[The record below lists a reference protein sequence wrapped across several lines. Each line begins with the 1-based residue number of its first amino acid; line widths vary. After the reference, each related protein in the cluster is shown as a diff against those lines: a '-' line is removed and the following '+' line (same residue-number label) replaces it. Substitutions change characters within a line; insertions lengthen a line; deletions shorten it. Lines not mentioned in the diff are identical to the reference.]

1 MKLITTGNAGTMESN
16 DIMITVE
23 PSDAGGVQ
31 VELTSSVYQQFGKQI
46 IAVIRETAADYGVE
60 NALITAVD
68 KGALDCTARAAG
80 IAALDTVFS
89 NVNDE
94 EGFIAEATLIKKLG
108 FDGKSVINP
117 RQIEPLHKVF
127 MPSEKDLNKARA
139 IMEAIAEANARGS
152 GVASLNGKMID
163 KPVVTRAK
171 RLLELYEAGSKADE
185 VEEL

>member
-68 KGALDCTARAAG
+68 KGALDCTVRARMAAALTRAAERH
-80 IAALDTVFS
+80 DYTW
-89 NVNDE
+89 
-94 EGFIAEATLIKKLG
+94 
-108 FDGKSVINP
+108 
-117 RQIEPLHKVF
+117 
-127 MPSEKDLNKARA
+127 
-139 IMEAIAEANARGS
+139 
-152 GVASLNGKMID
+152 
-163 KPVVTRAK
+163 
-171 RLLELYEAGSKADE
+171 E
-185 VEEL
+185 VRRDV

>member
-68 KGALDCTARAAG
+68 KGALDCTVRARVATALTRAAQWH
-80 IAALDTVFS
+80 DYTWEV
-89 NVNDE
+89 
-94 EGFIAEATLIKKLG
+94 
-108 FDGKSVINP
+108 
-117 RQIEPLHKVF
+117 RQDV
-127 MPSEKDLNKARA
+127 
-139 IMEAIAEANARGS
+139 
-152 GVASLNGKMID
+152 
-163 KPVVTRAK
+163 
-171 RLLELYEAGSKADE
+171 
-185 VEEL
+185 

>member
-68 KGALDCTARAAG
+68 KGALDCTVRARVATALTRAAQWH
-80 IAALDTVFS
+80 DYTW
-89 NVNDE
+89 
-94 EGFIAEATLIKKLG
+94 EA
-108 FDGKSVINP
+108 
-117 RQIEPLHKVF
+117 RQDV
-127 MPSEKDLNKARA
+127 
-139 IMEAIAEANARGS
+139 
-152 GVASLNGKMID
+152 
-163 KPVVTRAK
+163 
-171 RLLELYEAGSKADE
+171 
-185 VEEL
+185 

>member
-68 KGALDCTARAAG
+68 KGALDCTVRARVATALTRAAQWH
-80 IAALDTVFS
+80 DYTWEVRQ
-89 NVNDE
+89 NV
-94 EGFIAEATLIKKLG
+94 
-108 FDGKSVINP
+108 
-117 RQIEPLHKVF
+117 
-127 MPSEKDLNKARA
+127 
-139 IMEAIAEANARGS
+139 
-152 GVASLNGKMID
+152 
-163 KPVVTRAK
+163 
-171 RLLELYEAGSKADE
+171 
-185 VEEL
+185 

>member
-68 KGALDCTARAAG
+68 KGALDCTVRARKAAALTRAAEWH
-80 IAALDTVFS
+80 DYTWEV
-89 NVNDE
+89 
-94 EGFIAEATLIKKLG
+94 
-108 FDGKSVINP
+108 
-117 RQIEPLHKVF
+117 RQDV
-127 MPSEKDLNKARA
+127 
-139 IMEAIAEANARGS
+139 
-152 GVASLNGKMID
+152 
-163 KPVVTRAK
+163 
-171 RLLELYEAGSKADE
+171 
-185 VEEL
+185 

>member
-68 KGALDCTARAAG
+68 KGALDCTVRARMAAALTRAAEWH
-80 IAALDTVFS
+80 DYTWEVRQ
-89 NVNDE
+89 NV
-94 EGFIAEATLIKKLG
+94 
-108 FDGKSVINP
+108 
-117 RQIEPLHKVF
+117 
-127 MPSEKDLNKARA
+127 
-139 IMEAIAEANARGS
+139 
-152 GVASLNGKMID
+152 
-163 KPVVTRAK
+163 
-171 RLLELYEAGSKADE
+171 
-185 VEEL
+185 

>member
-68 KGALDCTARAAG
+68 KGALDCTVRARVATALTRAAQWH
-80 IAALDTVFS
+80 DYTWEV
-89 NVNDE
+89 
-94 EGFIAEATLIKKLG
+94 
-108 FDGKSVINP
+108 
-117 RQIEPLHKVF
+117 RQ
-127 MPSEKDLNKARA
+127 
-139 IMEAIAEANARGS
+139 
-152 GVASLNGKMID
+152 GV
-163 KPVVTRAK
+163 
-171 RLLELYEAGSKADE
+171 
-185 VEEL
+185 

>member
-68 KGALDCTARAAG
+68 KGALDCTIRARVAAALTRAAQCH
-80 IAALDTVFS
+80 DYTWEV
-89 NVNDE
+89 
-94 EGFIAEATLIKKLG
+94 
-108 FDGKSVINP
+108 
-117 RQIEPLHKVF
+117 RQDV
-127 MPSEKDLNKARA
+127 
-139 IMEAIAEANARGS
+139 
-152 GVASLNGKMID
+152 
-163 KPVVTRAK
+163 
-171 RLLELYEAGSKADE
+171 
-185 VEEL
+185 

>member
-68 KGALDCTARAAG
+68 KGALDCTVRARVATALTRAAECHDY
-80 IAALDTVFS
+80 AWEV
-89 NVNDE
+89 
-94 EGFIAEATLIKKLG
+94 
-108 FDGKSVINP
+108 
-117 RQIEPLHKVF
+117 RQDV
-127 MPSEKDLNKARA
+127 
-139 IMEAIAEANARGS
+139 
-152 GVASLNGKMID
+152 
-163 KPVVTRAK
+163 
-171 RLLELYEAGSKADE
+171 
-185 VEEL
+185 

>member
-68 KGALDCTARAAG
+68 KGALDCTVRARMATALTRAAEWH
-80 IAALDTVFS
+80 DYTWEV
-89 NVNDE
+89 
-94 EGFIAEATLIKKLG
+94 
-108 FDGKSVINP
+108 
-117 RQIEPLHKVF
+117 RQDV
-127 MPSEKDLNKARA
+127 
-139 IMEAIAEANARGS
+139 
-152 GVASLNGKMID
+152 
-163 KPVVTRAK
+163 
-171 RLLELYEAGSKADE
+171 
-185 VEEL
+185 